1 MIFSAKIFCAA
12 AIFIALLNLSG
23 KEGVEKENEPVQEIE
38 EISEVGKL
46 ESFIKKFT
54 PTADVRL
61 RYQVES
67 WRRDWGEGTETRNR
81 DRLRIRVRAGL
92 AFDPIDR
99 LRIYARLSTGNLTMG
114 SDNFGDGPNQEVA
127 AYFDDYW
134 VEGKPFSFL
143 TIRAGGY
150 SAPFANST
158 LIWHPNWR
166 VTGINENFRFSLGNH
181 LLYVNA
187 TQIVY
192 REGSWTEGKN
202 IFKSDTQLFVQKAG
216 IDLNFMDRLKIA
228 PSATFHIYT
237 NNMNSE
243 NLGLSAADDE
253 RHHYRLFNPSL
264 DIVWSFSKRLPLKLY
279 GDVVYNLGASEENI
293 AYEVGAVLG
302 RTREQFDFSLAF
314 YYRNA
319 DLFSIDPNTS
329 TDQLPTGLR
338 VNSDAFHAAAGI
350 ALFDFWVL
358 QAEFYHGKPKD
369 GSEQHY
375 TNFHIN
381 NTFRY

>member
-1 MIFSAKIFCAA
+1 MKRFYGVVILAIMLLSVFSLTGQEAAK
-12 AIFIALLNLSG
+12 N
-23 KEGVEKENEPVQEIE
+23 EENQEEKKFL
-38 EISEVGKL
+38 KL
-46 ESFIKKFT
+46 FT
-54 PTADVRL
+54 PTADARF

-67 WRRDWGEGTETRNR
+67 WERDWGEGTETRVR
-81 DRLRIRVRAGL
+81 DRMRVRIRTGL
-92 AFDPIDR
+92 AFDPIEK

-114 SDNFGDGPNQEVA
+114 SDNFGDQGNGPNQETS

-150 SAPFANST
+150 SAPFTNST

-166 VTGINENFRFSLGNH
+166 VTGINENFRFSFGDH
-181 LLYVNA
+181 LFYFNA
-187 TQIVY
+187 TQVFY
-192 REGSWTEGKN
+192 EEGSWVEGKN
-202 IFKSDTQLFVQKAG
+202 PFKSDTHLFVQKMG
-216 IDLNFMDRLKIA
+216 LNLNFIDKLRIS

-243 NLGLSAADDE
+243 NLGLSDE
-253 RHHYRLFNPSL
+253 ENKQHYRLFNPSL
-264 DIVWSFSKRLPLKLY
+264 DITWSFSKRLPLKLY
-279 GDVVYNLGASEENI
+279 GDVVYNFGASEENI

-314 YYRNA
+314 YYRHA

-338 VNSDAFHAAAGI
+338 VNADAFHAAAGI

-358 QAEFYHGKPKD
+358 QAEFYHGKPKND
-369 GSEQHY
+369 SDQKY

-381 NTFRY
+381 SIFRY